1 MPAAF
6 SSSNNLARFVQLLAF
21 SAVAVALAVVSWRG
35 TSLKLPDVGQFAG
48 VVGAALLGGVL
59 NPVKD
64 LAVAKGAAELL
75 STKFDALWVTA
86 VVVGGG
92 SIVNCALA
100 LAIHGDRHV
109 NAAPAL
115 AALVTAFAALFVDTS
130 HATHLPDPAT
140 TASGTGGGG
149 AGGSPGGGGGGGGGS
164 DATGARAGADG
175 GS

>member
-1 MPAAF
+1 MPGAF

-64 LAVAKGAAELL
+64 LSVAKGAAELL
-75 STKFDALWVTA
+75 STKYDALWVAA

-92 SIVNCALA
+92 AIVNGALA

-115 AALVTAFAALFVDTS
+115 TALVTAFAALFVDTS
-130 HATHLPDPAT
+130 RTTHLPDPAT

-149 AGGSPGGGGGGGGGS
+149 S
-164 DATGARAGADG
+164 DATGAAAGAG
-175 GS
+175 GAG